1 MTIGHL
7 CLPSPQRTGHRISGR
22 PIHSVL
28 TYFKLISQARIFLI
42 FSKAPTCLPQK
53 IFHFYQLLPL
63 SLKHNFPVRQCTS
76 PFLLTFPEVMLWPWP
91 HIVPWQGPDLPT
103 LSLEFECKSS
113 RAESV
118 FITFNCS
125 SSFTAD
131 LAQGNVHS
139 DSHVSACW
147 PNDPSPTG
155 AIPRVGLKPLV
166 WACES
171 QLVKYAEFCEWVVKP
186 LVN

>member
-1 MTIGHL
+1 MIGDL
-7 CLPSPQRTGHRISGR
+7 CLPSPQRTRHSISGR

-28 TYFKLISQARIFLI
+28 TYFKLISQVRIFLI

-53 IFHFYQLLPL
+53 IFHFHQLLPL
-63 SLKHNFPVRQCTS
+63 NLKHNFSVQQCTS
-76 PFLLTFPEVMLWPWP
+76 PFLLTSPEVMLWPWP
-91 HIVPWQGPDLPT
+91 HILPWQGPDLPT

-125 SSFTAD
+125 SSFPAD

-139 DSHVSACW
+139 DSCRCLLAQCPLPPW
-147 PNDPSPTG
+147 
-155 AIPRVGLKPLV
+155 VGLKPLV

-171 QLVKYAEFCEWVVKP
+171 QLVKYAEFCE
-186 LVN
+186 